1 MSFNYKRT
9 MNRLAK
15 YTQDNSMWEN
25 EIETFPSEKSELVKK
40 VFLFVFLLVVA
51 IAFIVGPIIIK
62 KLWI

>member
-1 MSFNYKRT
+1 
-9 MNRLAK
+9 
-15 YTQDNSMWEN
+15 MWEN